1 MSWCLERSGKDKQT
15 MNKSK
20 QISWMPM
27 IVIASA
33 AFVGALDATF
43 MNASMSQVVV
53 DLDTNVGT
61 IQKMVSFYTLITASL
76 LLISARL
83 QDIIGKRE
91 IFYLGVVIYG
101 IGDLIAALSPNA
113 MVLFIGWSL
122 LEGIGS
128 ALMGPALISIIT
140 GTYDG
145 VYRTKALAVVS
156 TMAGVAVAIGPLF
169 GGVVTTFFSWRFGFG
184 FELIIVAFVLI
195 LYRMIGDFPKVASR
209 RDLDITGSV
218 LSVAG
223 LLLFM
228 TGILQLS
235 DKNVKLCVIL
245 VTASVVIILAF
256 GIFELRYSEAGKVPL
271 FDVRLLKNRN
281 LRNGTLVRMITSF
294 VMAGSLFA
302 VSVFLLS
309 VLKLSAF
316 QTGLMLMPMTV
327 GMMLASFIAP
337 KMSTKTGHKYAMIMG
352 FMIAIGGCLIMRN
365 RFTPDTGFM
374 SLFPGLLIFG
384 VGLGFPSSL
393 SIDVPLSTIPPQ
405 VQNSCSGLVSTGQN
419 LGLSMGT
426 GSIGVVLTLGA
437 VSGLREAINTYTPM
451 NLSNEEFRAN
461 AEMYMQK
468 MGNADPLKLTV
479 QDQTAY
485 QKIINAVYQDAMGLV
500 MMVVV
505 CLMVLGIIFSF
516 SLMDVKKQHHL

>member
-1 MSWCLERSGKDKQT
+1 
-15 MNKSK
+15 MNKSNN
-20 QISWMPM
+20 ISWTPLF
-27 IVIASA
+27 VIAAA

-43 MNASMSQVVV
+43 MNVSMSQVVV
-53 DLDTNVGT
+53 DLDTDVGT

-76 LLISARL
+76 LLISVKL
-83 QDIIGKRE
+83 QDIIGKRK
-91 IFYLGVVIYG
+91 IFLLGIMIYAV
-101 IGDLIAALSPNA
+101 GDLIAALSPNA

-140 GTYDG
+140 ETYDG
-145 VYRTKALAVVS
+145 IYRTKALAVVS

-195 LYRMIGDFPKVASR
+195 QYRKIHDFPGNASWK
-209 RDLDITGSV
+209 DLDITGSV

-223 LLLFM
+223 LLLLM

-235 DKNVKLCVIL
+235 DKNAKLCIIL
-245 VTASVVIILAF
+245 VSAAIVVILAF
-256 GIFELRYSEAGKVPL
+256 GIFELRTSEAGKVPL

-281 LRNGTLVRMITSF
+281 LRNGTLVRLITSF

-302 VSVFLLS
+302 ISVFLLS

-337 KMSTKTGHKYAMIMG
+337 KMAMKTGHKYTMILG
-352 FMIAIGGCLIMRN
+352 FVIAIGGCLMMRN

-393 SIDVPLSTIPPQ
+393 SVDVPLSTIPPQ
-405 VQNSCSGLVSTGQN
+405 EQNSCSGFVSTGQN

-426 GSIGVVLTLGA
+426 GIIGVVLTLGA
-437 VSGLREAINTYTPM
+437 VSGLREAINTFTPM
-451 NLSNEEFRAN
+451 NLSNEAFRAN

-468 MGNADPLKLTV
+468 MGNVDPLTLTV
-479 QDQTAY
+479 QDQAAY
-485 QKIINAVYQDAMGLV
+485 QKIVNAIYQDAMGLV
-500 MMVVV
+500 MMAVVG
-505 CLMVLGIIFSF
+505 LMVLGIIFTL
-516 SLMDVKKQHHL
+516 SLMDIKAKERRK